1 MRRNLRALALTAVGG
16 LLMLAPVSTALA
28 TSDVHILA
36 IPGGAQTNSWSQ
48 VVRDRGV
55 DKMTKVDGLD
65 DFFEFEQGP
74 IDDETQTIE
83 GGSYDGKTI
92 PG

>member
-28 TSDVHILA
+28 TSDVYVPILP
-36 IPGGAQTNSWSQ
+36 PGGSQTTPWSQ
-48 VVRDRGV
+48 LPRDRGV

-65 DFFEFEQGP
+65 VQGS
-74 IDDETQTIE
+74 IDNGTQTIDD
-83 GGSYDGKTI
+83 GRYDGKTI